1 MVQSVVRIVQ
11 PHMECRKHKNI
22 PLVPLAKNIVTKTD
36 ALVTGASLVYRVYG
50 WCHSRVFTAEWLR
63 IKPIREATKL
73 CTQHC
78 TGECVSISKCDYAMP
93 TQSNRSKGE
102 KKKRCDRRQDYLQ
115 SHMMLHKRLY
125 VPQSRVLSNSC
136 VTQHQK
142 VPKLWN
148 APSAGFSYYKTQLA
162 RWILHFDNL
171 HKHHRVDS

>member
-1 MVQSVVRIVQ
+1 MYIEQTMVQSVVRIVQ

-102 KKKRCDRRQDYLQ
+102 KKKAMWQAPRLFAK
-115 SHMMLHKRLY
+115 SHDVAQTPLRATE
-125 VPQSRVLSNSC
+125 PS
-136 VTQHQK
+136 
-142 VPKLWN
+142 PKQFMRYS
-148 APSAGFSYYKTQLA
+148 APKGA
-162 RWILHFDNL
+162 
-171 HKHHRVDS
+171 